1 MEGYRLQ
8 AQHPHLFVKPCVDHV
23 QSRGKIKW
31 PSDCCNEDGQ
41 GPALKQCH
49 HAFSLL
55 VERSTEFFLCLVHS
69 GM

>member
-8 AQHPHLFVKPCVDHV
+8 AQHPRLFVKSCVDHV
-23 QSRGKIKW
+23 HTWHNKMASG
-31 PSDCCNEDGQ
+31 CCNEDGQ
-41 GPALKQCH
+41 GPALKQCR

-55 VERSTEFFLCLVHS
+55 VERSTEFYLYLVHS